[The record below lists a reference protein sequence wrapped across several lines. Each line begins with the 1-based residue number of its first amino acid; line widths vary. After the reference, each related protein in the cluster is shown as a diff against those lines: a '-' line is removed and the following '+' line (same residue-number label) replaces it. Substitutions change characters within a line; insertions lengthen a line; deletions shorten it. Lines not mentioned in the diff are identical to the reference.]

1 MKTDIMWPYFGDVF
15 CLEINFEA
23 KMIFKS
29 HGKFK
34 GNTNNKIVIS
44 ETIESEFLKKICMLS
59 RYSQAGWKFVIKF
72 SGSYVLFYSSC

>member
-44 ETIESEFLKKICMLS
+44 GTIESEFLKGKSVCFRDTRRRVGNS
-59 RYSQAGWKFVIKF
+59 
-72 SGSYVLFYSSC
+72 